1 MFFTPVMRHAAH
13 HVHHNNLRSLD
24 RSLERFLSDAVATPA
39 RQTGQTGVTAHAFE
53 QDDTSFTMRLDVPGV
68 AKEHLSIGI
77 EGAVVRV
84 ESLAD
89 APRPV
94 KAAYEL
100 PQEIDAAA
108 SEAKLEHGVLT
119 LKLGKK
125 VPVSNIASLTVN

>member
-1 MFFTPVMRHAAH
+1 MFFTPVIRHAAH

-39 RQTGQTGVTAHAFE
+39 RQTGVTGHAFE
-53 QDDTSFTMRLDVPGV
+53 QDEASFTLRLDVPGV
-68 AKEHLSIGI
+68 AKEHLNIGI
-77 EGAVVRV
+77 EGTVVRV
-84 ESLAD
+84 ESMAD
-89 APRPV
+89 APRQV

-108 SEAKLEHGVLT
+108 SEAKLEYGVLT

-125 VPVSNIASLTVN
+125 VPVSNVTSLTVN

>member
-1 MFFTPVMRHAAH
+1 MFFTPVIRHAAH

-39 RQTGQTGVTAHAFE
+39 RQTGVTSHAFE
-53 QDDTSFTMRLDVPGV
+53 QDETSFTLRLDVPGV
-68 AKEHLSIGI
+68 AKEHLTIGI
-77 EGAVVRV
+77 EGTVVRI
-84 ESLAD
+84 ESMAD
-89 APRPV
+89 APRQV

-108 SEAKLEHGVLT
+108 SEAKLEYGVLT

-125 VPVSNIASLTVN
+125 VPVSNVTSLAVN

>member
-13 HVHHNNLRSLD
+13 HAHHNNLRSLD
-24 RSLERFLSDAVATPA
+24 RSLERFLSDAVASPA
-39 RQTGQTGVTAHAFE
+39 RQTGVTAHAFE
-53 QDDTSFTMRLDVPGV
+53 QDDTSFTLRLDVPGV

-108 SEAKLEHGVLT
+108 SEAKLEHCLLT
-119 LKLGKK
+119 IKLSKK
-125 VPVSNIASLTVN
+125 VPVSNVASLAVH